1 MSHLS
6 SICLCDGGA
15 YLDVKVVEVLGPGDE
30 GLTQVNAGQAVHL
43 YASSV
48 LDAPSGVF
56 TRNKLWVYFSKKT
69 WFDKNSYLLN

>member
-6 SICLCDGGA
+6 SICLCEGGA

-48 LDAPSGVF
+48 LD
-56 TRNKLWVYFSKKT
+56 
-69 WFDKNSYLLN
+69 LLECLPEISFGSTFQRTLGLIRIHIF